1 MALLMIMSSF
11 SQSTYPKIILNEGDT
26 VVAVTPNQLVRIN
39 RDLNSFNYLQ
49 KSYLNIVNQLSV
61 ADSLNTVQ
69 KQMLSTQDEILAV
82 ESLKF
87 ERVMLV
93 NDNLRTTFKKE
104 KKETRNKALL
114 IGGGVGL
121 SIGFIVGVIIK

>member
-1 MALLMIMSSF
+1 MIMSSF
-11 SQSTYPKIILNEGDT
+11 SQNTYPKIILNEGDT

-49 KSYLNIVNQLSV
+49 KSYLKIVNQLSV

-87 ERVMLV
+87 ERVMLM
-93 NDNLRTTFKKE
+93 NDNLRTIFKKK

>member
-1 MALLMIMSSF
+1 MIMSSF
-11 SQSTYPKIILNEGDT
+11 SQNTYPKIILNEGDT

-93 NDNLRTTFKKE
+93 NDNLRTIFKKE
-104 KKETRNKALL
+104 KKKTRNKALL

>member
-1 MALLMIMSSF
+1 MIMSSF

-39 RDLNSFNYLQ
+39 MDLNSFNYLQ

>member
-1 MALLMIMSSF
+1 M
-11 SQSTYPKIILNEGDT
+11 NEGDT

-39 RDLNSFNYLQ
+39 KDLNNFNYLQ

>member
-1 MALLMIMSSF
+1 MIMSSF
-11 SQSTYPKIILNEGDT
+11 SQNTYPKIILNEGDT

-93 NDNLRTTFKKE
+93 NDNLRTTFKKD

-114 IGGGVGL
+114 IGAGVGL
-121 SIGFIVGVIIK
+121 SIGVIVGVIIK

>member
-1 MALLMIMSSF
+1 MIMSSF
-11 SQSTYPKIILNEGDT
+11 SQNTYPKIILNEGDT

-87 ERVMLV
+87 ERVMSV

>member
-1 MALLMIMSSF
+1 MIMSSF

-61 ADSLNTVQ
+61 ADSLSTVQ

>member
-1 MALLMIMSSF
+1 MIMSSF
-11 SQSTYPKIILNEGDT
+11 SQNTYPKIILNEGDT

>member
-1 MALLMIMSSF
+1 MIMSSF

-49 KSYLNIVNQLSV
+49 KSYLSIVNQLSV

-87 ERVMLV
+87 ERVMSV

>member
-1 MALLMIMSSF
+1 MIMSSF

-39 RDLNSFNYLQ
+39 RDLNNFNYLQ

-87 ERVMLV
+87 ERVMSV

>member
-1 MALLMIMSSF
+1 MIMSSF

-87 ERVMLV
+87 ERVMSM

>member
-1 MALLMIMSSF
+1 MVMSSF

>member
-1 MALLMIMSSF
+1 MIMSSF
-11 SQSTYPKIILNEGDT
+11 SQNTYPKIILNEGDT

-69 KQMLSTQDEILAV
+69 KQMLSMQDEILAV

-93 NDNLRTTFKKE
+93 NDNLRTIFKKK

>member
-1 MALLMIMSSF
+1 MIMSSF

-39 RDLNSFNYLQ
+39 RDLNSLNYLQ

-87 ERVMLV
+87 ERVMSV

>member
-1 MALLMIMSSF
+1 MIMSSF

-39 RDLNSFNYLQ
+39 RDLNSFNHLQ

-121 SIGFIVGVIIK
+121 TIGFIVGVIIK

>member
-1 MALLMIMSSF
+1 MVMSSF

-39 RDLNSFNYLQ
+39 KDLNSFNYLQ

>member
-1 MALLMIMSSF
+1 MIMSSF

-114 IGGGVGL
+114 IGGGVCL

>member
-1 MALLMIMSSF
+1 MIMSSF

>member
-1 MALLMIMSSF
+1 MIMSSF

-39 RDLNSFNYLQ
+39 RDLNSFSYLQ